1 MSTVDRMAAGYEP
14 NFDIDYAVGHEGEL
28 FVKRIVDSFAT
39 SSIEVKTD
47 EMSAKTGKV
56 YLEVQCLYRG
66 EWKHSGIA
74 SSTADLWAHVM
85 ADEVVIVAPTH
96 LVRRIAAYW
105 WLSNKFI
112 AECKRGSHPTKGV
125 ALPIKL
131 FLNNLT
137 DGVPDAP
144 DSLPRPTADVAG
156 TA

>member
-39 SSIEVKTD
+39 NSIEVKTD

-66 EWKHSGIA
+66 EWRHSGVA
-74 SSTADLWAHVM
+74 TSAAELWAHVM

-96 LVRRIAAYW
+96 QVRRIAAYW
-105 WLSNKFI
+105 WLSEKFL

-137 DGVPDAP
+137 DGVPDPPEA
-144 DSLPRPTADVAG
+144 LPRPASDVDGA
-156 TA
+156 A